1 MSCLQIIKCLRVDC
15 RSGGCSSRQTTNPYH
30 DATGKSQH
38 TPFSAG
44 DTALNPR
51 LTPCLTRASE
61 SDGAQLCASRP
72 PKGVCKGPAASLG
85 VWDERVL
92 LGMCGA
98 HMHACSV
105 QCPARAGGAAAAVG
119 VALPSSWPMRRGR
132 GTPEF
137 LSEQNRGAL
146 SSRVSWAPAVLPRA
160 LDRERE
166 GTESQGSQGE
176 VPLIKGDGCL
186 ALT

>member
-1 MSCLQIIKCLRVDC
+1 MSCLQIIKCLRVDF
-15 RSGGCSSRQTTNPYH
+15 RSGGCSSRQAANPYH

-85 VWDERVL
+85 VWEERVL
-92 LGMCGA
+92 AWDVRGP
-98 HMHACSV
+98 HARLQRPVSGQGRRRCRSGRRRTAFLLADA
-105 QCPARAGGAAAAVG
+105 PRAWHPRIPVRAEPGSSK
-119 VALPSSWPMRRGR
+119 LPSVPG
-132 GTPEF
+132 
-137 LSEQNRGAL
+137 
-146 SSRVSWAPAVLPRA
+146 SSRA
-160 LDRERE
+160 
-166 GTESQGSQGE
+166 SQGSGQGARRDRE
-176 VPLIKGDGCL
+176 PRLPRRSATD
-186 ALT
+186 

>member
-1 MSCLQIIKCLRVDC
+1 MSCLQIIKCLRVDF
-15 RSGGCSSRQTTNPYH
+15 RSGGCSSRQATNPYH
-30 DATGKSQH
+30 DATEKSQH
-38 TPFSAG
+38 APFSAG

-85 VWDERVL
+85 VWEERVL
-92 LGMCGA
+92 LGVCGA
-98 HMHACSV
+98 SMHACSV
-105 QCPARAGGAAAAVG
+105 RCHARAGGAAAAVG

-137 LSEQNRGAL
+137 LSEQNWGAL
-146 SSRVSWAPAVLPRA
+146 SSVSRAPAVLPRA

-176 VPLIKGDGCL
+176 VPPIKGDGR
-186 ALT
+186 LTLT

>member
-1 MSCLQIIKCLRVDC
+1 MSCLQIIKCLRVDF
-15 RSGGCSSRQTTNPYH
+15 RSGGCSSRQATNPYH

-98 HMHACSV
+98 RMHACSV
-105 QCPARAGGAAAAVG
+105 RYHGQGRRRCRSGRRRTAFLLADAPRAWHPRIPVRAEPGSSK
-119 VALPSSWPMRRGR
+119 LPSVP
-132 GTPEF
+132 
-137 LSEQNRGAL
+137 GA
-146 SSRVSWAPAVLPRA
+146 SRA
-160 LDRERE
+160 
-166 GTESQGSQGE
+166 SQGSGQGARRDRE
-176 VPLIKGDGCL
+176 PRLPRRSATD
-186 ALT
+186 